1 LKPLPWIRVQRSTGT
16 VEKKEEAEAAMA
28 GNPPPPPPVSFYK
41 ERKKIGDFT
50 WIQEFAPS

>member
-28 GNPPPPPPVSFYK
+28 GNPPPPPVSFYK